1 MADVPQA
8 MISSTTRDL
17 PRHRQH
23 ALDACLRQG
32 FLPKMMEHLPPSSD
46 DAVQLSLNL
55 VDEADVYVLIL
66 GLRYGEIPDG
76 YDKSYTHLEFDRAVE
91 RKIPIL
97 ALLSADDHVFAASEM
112 DLGVAGEKILTFR
125 DQVRKRGVGL
135 FSGDEDMR
143 SKLIHG
149 LSSIRPRL
157 EQRRAPSPH
166 YAHQPDPPP
175 APFVAHPY
183 TLLETAGVVG
193 RQQELDVLT
202 DWVSDRETPVFS
214 HRMLVVVAIGGMGK
228 SAVAWKWF
236 QDIAPQELPA
246 LAGRIWWSFYE
257 TDATFENFVLRTLA
271 YVTGRPA
278 EELSCLRPPEREH
291 ALLAVLNRA
300 PYLVVLDGLERLL
313 LAYSRPDAARLAD
326 DDLDEQAA
334 NWVAGARGLPASA
347 ATSFT
352 GQTRLRLTAD
362 PRVGAF
368 LKRLAP
374 VQATRVLVTSRLYP
388 RELQTVTMEPVPGAF
403 PYFLRGLAPNDA
415 VQLWR
420 RLGGSGSRAELV
432 ELFAA
437 FDNYP
442 LLIRALAGEVARF
455 RRAPGDLGAW
465 RRANPGFNPFRLP
478 LVQRKSHVL
487 EYALG
492 GLTAENQR
500 ILHTIAAFRAPK
512 DYDTLAALLV
522 GDGQPC
528 ATEVELDRALAE
540 LEDRGLLGW
549 DRRANRYDLH
559 PVVRGVAWAGLDSDA
574 KQGID
579 LRLAAHF
586 GSIPAIDARAVDC
599 VDDLTVPTE
608 LYHTLLRLGRYK
620 DAFDLLDDRL
630 VGPLFGIRAFR
641 QLAEL
646 GGAASGTDPSWLES
660 IKDEDDR
667 IKFAGRAST
676 LIGIGYQFA
685 GDPLRASQGYDALMS
700 ALSDLTD
707 RGKQQG
713 NQVTRVKAL
722 RALTLCQLG
731 RLADAEREAREA
743 MAHDDKDGASVSLKT
758 LALGSVLLRR
768 GRSEDG
774 RAWLTDYRA
783 PLGEQGGLFKWTALW
798 EFGWV
803 ALSAGDGDSAGWCLA
818 RMDELAA
825 QELRGGP
832 AGVSAMILRGALAR
846 RGHSDRAGELLNDA
860 LLASRS
866 LGLGQAEVVALTELA
881 GWHLDGGRMAQAREH
896 VRDAIEL
903 ADRAELRL
911 CWADSLNTL
920 CRIEFA
926 AGDRAAAVAAARAA
940 HQQAWCDGPPF
951 SYEQALVDARTN
963 LVMLAEPEPVEL
975 PHHVPTGSDV
985 AISIRPLPP
994 LRNNLW
1000 FREHGWP
1007 EPDWA
1012 ADDPIATIKRVGWH
1026 AADNATFAALAA
1038 RIVAPEGADVRI
1050 RLLAAETFEPAV
1062 RLACAVWLSW
1072 GEYPEAGPA
1081 LSDLLRCPNR
1091 DVRAGAVAELA
1102 RNLAPEDRRL
1112 LTAGLDGRGPL
1123 LELSEAISAHR
1134 IQRAIS
1140 ITEEPVD
1147 AVWQRYERL
1156 ADTFGVPMTPPND
1169 APPTE
1174 GIDTSSEA

>member
-23 ALDACLRQG
+23 AVDACLRQD
-32 FLPKMMEHLPPSSD
+32 FLPKMMEHLPPSPD
-46 DAVQLSLNL
+46 DAVQLSLSL

-97 ALLSADDHVFAASEM
+97 ALLSTDDHVFAASDM
-112 DLGVAGEKILTFR
+112 DLGVTAEKILSFR
-125 DQVRKRGVGL
+125 DQVRKRGVSL

-149 LSSIRPRL
+149 LSVIRPRL

-166 YAHQPDPPP
+166 YVHQPDPPP

-193 RQQELDVLT
+193 RQRELDVLT
-202 DWVSDRETPVFS
+202 DWVSDRGTPVFAR
-214 HRMLVVVAIGGMGK
+214 RMLVVVAIGGMGK

-236 QDIAPQELPA
+236 QDIAPQELPT

-257 TDATFENFVLRTLA
+257 TDATFENFVLRALA
-271 YVTGRPA
+271 YVTGRPI
-278 EELSCLRPPEREH
+278 EELACVRSPEREH
-291 ALLAVLNRA
+291 ALLAVLNRV

-347 ATSFT
+347 AASFT

-368 LKRLAP
+368 LKRLAT
-374 VQATRVLVTSRLYP
+374 VQASRVLVTSRLYP
-388 RELQTVTMEPVPGAF
+388 RELQTITMEPVPGVF

-420 RLGGSGSRAELV
+420 RLGGRGSRAELV

-492 GLTAENQR
+492 GLTVEDQR
-500 ILHTIAAFRAPK
+500 ILHTVAAFRAPK

-528 ATEVELDRALAE
+528 ATEVELDRALTE

-549 DRRANRYDLH
+549 DRRGNRYDLH
-559 PVVRGVAWAGLDSDA
+559 PVVRGVTWAGLDSDA

-579 LRLAAHF
+579 LQLAAHF
-586 GSIPAIDARAVDC
+586 KSIPAIDAKSIGC
-599 VDDLTVPTE
+599 IDDLTVPTE

-660 IKDEDDR
+660 IKDEDDQ
-667 IKFAGRAST
+667 IKFACRASR

-685 GDPLRASQGYDALMS
+685 GDPLRASQAYDALMS
-700 ALSDLTD
+700 ALSD

-713 NQVTRVKAL
+713 NRVTRVKAL

-731 RLADAEREAREA
+731 HLADAEHEAREA
-743 MAHDDKDGASVSLKT
+743 LADDDKDDDSVSLKI
-758 LALGSVLLRR
+758 LALGAVLLRR

-783 PLGEQGGLFKWTALW
+783 PLGKDGDLFKWMALW

-803 ALSAGDGDSAGWCLA
+803 ALSAGDGNSAGWCLA
-818 RMDELAA
+818 RMDALAA

-832 AGVSAMILRGALAR
+832 GRVSAMILRGALER
-846 RGHSDRAGELLNDA
+846 RGHDDRAGELLTDA

-881 GWHLDGGRMAQAREH
+881 GWHLDGGRIAQAREH

-951 SYEQALVDARTN
+951 SYAQALVDARTN
-963 LVMLAEPEPVEL
+963 LVMLDEPEPIEL

-985 AISIRPLPP
+985 DISIRPLPP
-994 LRNNLW
+994 LRNNQW
-1000 FREHGWP
+1000 FRKRGWP
-1007 EPDWA
+1007 DPDRA
-1012 ADDPIATIKRVGWH
+1012 ADDLIATIKSIGWH
-1026 AADNATFAALAA
+1026 AADNTTLAALAA
-1038 RIVAPEGADVRI
+1038 RIVAPNGANVRS
-1050 RLLAAETFEPAV
+1050 RLLAADTFEPAV
-1062 RLACAVWLSW
+1062 RLACAVWLSR

-1081 LSDLLRCPNR
+1081 LRELLRCPDRN
-1091 DVRAGAVAELA
+1091 VRAGAVAELA

-1112 LTAGLDGRGPL
+1112 LTTGLDGRGPL

-1134 IQRAIS
+1134 IQRAVS
-1140 ITEEPVD
+1140 VTEEPVD
-1147 AVWQRYERL
+1147 TVWQRYERL
-1156 ADTFGVPMTPPND
+1156 ADTFGVRMAPPND

>member
-1 MADVPQA
+1 VSDVPKA

-32 FLPKMMEHLPPSSD
+32 FMPKMMEHLPPSPE
-46 DAVQLSLNL
+46 DAVQLSLRL
-55 VDEADVYVLIL
+55 VAEADVYVLIL
-66 GLRYGEIPDG
+66 GLRYGDIPDG

-91 RKIPIL
+91 KKMPIL
-97 ALLSADDHVFAASEM
+97 VLLSAEDHAFAASEI
-112 DLGVAGEKILTFR
+112 DLGVAGEKVLSFR
-125 DQVRKRGVGL
+125 DLVRKRGVGL

-149 LSSIRPRL
+149 LSAIRSRL
-157 EQRRAPSPH
+157 GQRMVPSPH
-166 YAHQPDPPP
+166 YLHQPDSPP

-202 DWVSDRETPVFS
+202 DWVSDREAPVFS
-214 HRMLVVVAIGGMGK
+214 RPMLMMVAIGSMGK

-236 QDIAPQELPA
+236 HDIAPQRLPT

-257 TDATFENFVLRTLA
+257 TDATFENFVLRALA
-271 YVTGRPA
+271 YVTSQPID
-278 EELSCLRPPEREH
+278 ELSRLRLPEREH
-291 ALLAVLNRA
+291 ALLAILNRA

-326 DDLDEQAA
+326 DYLDEQAA

-347 ATSFT
+347 AASFT
-352 GQTRLRLTAD
+352 GQTRLRLTTD

-368 LKRLAP
+368 IKRLAT

-388 RELQTVTMEPVPGAF
+388 RELQTVTMKPVSGVF
-403 PYFLRGLAPNDA
+403 PYFLPGLAPNDA

-420 RLGGSGSRAELV
+420 RLGGKGSRADLI

-465 RRANPGFNPFRLP
+465 RRANPGFNPFRIP

-492 GLTAENQR
+492 GLTVGDQR
-500 ILHTIAAFRAPK
+500 ILHTVAAFRAPT

-528 ATEVELDRALAE
+528 ATEVQLDRALAE

-579 LRLAAHF
+579 LQLATHF
-586 GSIPAIDARAVDC
+586 QSIPAIDVKSIDSI
-599 VDDLTVPTE
+599 DDLTIPIE

-620 DAFDLLDDRL
+620 DAFNLSDDRL
-630 VGPLFGIRAFR
+630 IGPLFGIRAFR

-660 IKDEDDR
+660 IKDKDDR

-707 RGKQQG
+707 RGKQQR
-713 NQVTRVKAL
+713 NRVRRVKAL

-731 RLADAEREAREA
+731 RLADAECGAREA
-743 MAHDDKDGASVSLKT
+743 LTLADEYDDGLSLKI

-768 GRSEDG
+768 GRIEDG

-783 PLGEQGGLFKWTALW
+783 PLGRAPCGGEGGLFEWMALW

-803 ALSAGDGDSAGWCLA
+803 ALTAGDRDSAGWCLSS
-818 RMDELAA
+818 MDALAA
-825 QELRGGP
+825 RELHGGP
-832 AGVSAMILRGALAR
+832 AKVSAMILRGALAR
-846 RGHSDRAGELLNDA
+846 RGHGDRAGEILTEA

-881 GWHLDGGRMAQAREH
+881 GWHLDGIG
-896 VRDAIEL
+896 
-903 ADRAELRL
+903 
-911 CWADSLNTL
+911 
-920 CRIEFA
+920 
-926 AGDRAAAVAAARAA
+926 
-940 HQQAWCDGPPF
+940 
-951 SYEQALVDARTN
+951 
-963 LVMLAEPEPVEL
+963 
-975 PHHVPTGSDV
+975 
-985 AISIRPLPP
+985 
-994 LRNNLW
+994 
-1000 FREHGWP
+1000 
-1007 EPDWA
+1007 
-1012 ADDPIATIKRVGWH
+1012 
-1026 AADNATFAALAA
+1026 
-1038 RIVAPEGADVRI
+1038 
-1050 RLLAAETFEPAV
+1050 
-1062 RLACAVWLSW
+1062 
-1072 GEYPEAGPA
+1072 
-1081 LSDLLRCPNR
+1081 
-1091 DVRAGAVAELA
+1091 
-1102 RNLAPEDRRL
+1102 
-1112 LTAGLDGRGPL
+1112 
-1123 LELSEAISAHR
+1123 
-1134 IQRAIS
+1134 
-1140 ITEEPVD
+1140 
-1147 AVWQRYERL
+1147 
-1156 ADTFGVPMTPPND
+1156 
-1169 APPTE
+1169 
-1174 GIDTSSEA
+1174 